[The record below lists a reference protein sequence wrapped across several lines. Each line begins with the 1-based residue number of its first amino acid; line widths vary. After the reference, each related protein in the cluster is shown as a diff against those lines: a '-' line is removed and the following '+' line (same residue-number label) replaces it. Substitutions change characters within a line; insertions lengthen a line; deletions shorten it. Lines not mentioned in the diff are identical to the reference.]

1 MKVLLVARHYPP
13 TVSGGSRRAHTLV
26 TGLRSAGVE
35 VRVAAPQP
43 ECGRGDVDYLVY
55 HPNVSPSQGP
65 PARPAVRDHLRE
77 WLLFPDPD
85 VRWARRAAKAILQAA
100 DWQPDWVITSAPPE
114 SIHECGLILQRRL
127 GCKWLADFR
136 DHWLESPLR
145 PVRHYSIRR
154 YIERYWA
161 RRYLSAADLVTSVNL
176 RIDEELSRLKPG
188 TACKRKVLPQ
198 AADPPPGPMMLPA
211 GFRHVVHTGSFSLSD
226 PCRRIE
232 DVLAVFREALALNQ
246 KLVLHLAGRLTDA
259 EQAAIARAGLGEA
272 ILHHGILPLV
282 HARELQA
289 AADLGLVLA
298 SPGSPAVP
306 GKLFEYAASKTPVL
320 VIGGGRWV
328 DEAGWRAKNAPAVLA
343 GLADGVVLP
352 VPPSAQETGA
362 QLRLWLEEGST
373 HGIRA
378 R

>member
-1 MKVLLVARHYPP
+1 
-13 TVSGGSRRAHTLV
+13 
-26 TGLRSAGVE
+26 
-35 VRVAAPQP
+35 
-43 ECGRGDVDYLVY
+43 
-55 HPNVSPSQGP
+55 
-65 PARPAVRDHLRE
+65 
-77 WLLFPDPD
+77 
-85 VRWARRAAKAILQAA
+85 
-100 DWQPDWVITSAPPE
+100 
-114 SIHECGLILQRRL
+114 
-127 GCKWLADFR
+127 
-136 DHWLESPLR
+136 
-145 PVRHYSIRR
+145 
-154 YIERYWA
+154 
-161 RRYLSAADLVTSVNL
+161 VNL

-188 TACKRKVLPQ
+188 TACKRKVLAQ